1 MNWLDLYKPHYLKD
15 IKSNQESIKESIEW
29 IERYKKDYE
38 NTEKVL
44 LIIGG
49 TGHGKTL
56 LADLLF
62 KEYNYKKIELNSSD
76 TRSQKKIS
84 EFLKKSLTYKNVVD
98 MFFDGNQPIGILMDE
113 IDTICKLNDK
123 GGMGEFLNI
132 LKMNEKYK
140 DICKHKLEKKRGKK
154 KNIEISVTDYIQLYN
169 PIICCTN
176 DVTDK
181 KITELKKYS
190 KVIYLKKPT
199 KEELIAVINDVCNQ
213 SGLKIEEKI
222 KTEIIEYSGHDIRK
236 LIILLE
242 GLYYSFNGDKIK
254 STSFAYFKNIYKEK
268 EEEYQLIDSTK
279 LLMSKKLEIKNSQ
292 IFFDVDCLLI
302 PLMLYH
308 NSLEYIKNCGE
319 DSKTKINI
327 YKNIMDSICMHDIVQ
342 TNIFEFQEWNE
353 LYDLAS
359 FYGASVPN
367 FYFNKLKTKKNEIN
381 IEFTNLLN
389 KISQLFTTKKLL
401 MNAKYSLGKAN
412 YDMDEVIYIFEILS
426 EYFNNFKEEF
436 IDDNCSNND
445 DDNESEC
452 NVENDEDI
460 DIDIDNNININ
471 KLNVENINQ
480 GVISD
485 SDKYIKKELRSN
497 LIIFM
502 KKYDIT
508 IDELENIFKIEKLN
522 KTSDKKKKKFTL
534 KIKKELAMF
543 L

>member
-1 MNWLDLYKPHYLKD
+1 MNWLDLYKPKFLKD
-15 IKSNQESIKESIEW
+15 INSNKDAIKESIKW
-29 IERYKKDYE
+29 IEDYKKDYI

-56 LADLLF
+56 LAELLF
-62 KEYNYKKIELNSSD
+62 SEFNYKKIELNSSD

-84 EFLKKSLTYKNVVD
+84 EFLKKSLTYKNVID
-98 MFFDGNQPIGILMDE
+98 MFFEGNQPVGILMDE
-113 IDTICKLNDK
+113 IDSICKLNDK
-123 GGMGEFLNI
+123 GGMAEFINI
-132 LKMNEKYK
+132 LKLNEKHQ
-140 DICKHKLEKKRGKK
+140 DICNHKLEKKRGKK
-154 KNIEISVTDYIQLYN
+154 KNIEISVSDYIQLYN

-190 KVIYLKKPT
+190 RVIHLKKPS

-222 KTEIIEYSGHDIRK
+222 KAEIIEYSGYDIRK
-236 LIILLE
+236 LIIFLE
-242 GLYYSFNGDKIK
+242 GLFYSFNGDKIK
-254 STSFAYFKNIYKEK
+254 NNLFYQFKNIYKEK

-292 IFFDVDCLLI
+292 IFFDVDCLLV

-319 DSKTKINI
+319 DNKTKINI

-359 FYGASVPN
+359 FYGASMPN

-401 MNAKYSLGKAN
+401 MNAKYSMGKAN
-412 YDMDEVIYIFEILS
+412 YDMDEVIYIFEILL
-426 EYFNNFKEEF
+426 EYFNSFKEEF
-436 IDDNCSNND
+436 NDDNCSESEDEEDSGINND
-445 DDNESEC
+445 FNIPKNLALPIEYIHSSELK
-452 NVENDEDI
+452 NGIVN
-460 DIDIDNNININ
+460 NNIF
-471 KLNVENINQ
+471 
-480 GVISD
+480 
-485 SDKYIKKELRSN
+485 KKEDKSD
-497 LIIFM
+497 LIMFM
-502 KKYDIT
+502 KKYNIT
-508 IDELENIFKIEKLN
+508 TDELENIFKIEKLN
-522 KTSDKKKKKFTL
+522 KLSDKKKKKFTL
-534 KIKKELAMF
+534 KIKKELNIF